1 MEIVN
6 AKLPRIGLVANSFA
20 AKVLLRF
27 ILFLLFMK
35 KIASLFLAMALALTA
50 CSGPAS
56 STSDSGAIKIGVVA
70 PMTGDAAVYGQQMQ
84 AILDY
89 ALVQVNAQYLA
100 SGTQFELVY
109 EDGQCGTGAATAFQ
123 KLSDVDGVKYVIGGA
138 CSSESLA
145 LAPLLLEKEVLAL
158 SSLSSSPELNGVSP
172 NFMSLSY
179 SDSGVADG
187 IALEMSKY
195 TKVAFLNEQNDYNMA
210 FHDNVWQALQSYS
223 TVEVVADETVDKG
236 ATDFRNALQ
245 KIKEANP
252 EIVFFNTNVGVTSES
267 MLKQLAELSDWKVAK
282 IGTFPVMD
290 EDYIALA
297 PEMMEGMVAVD
308 TPKVNTPEFK
318 AMSDAVLAANPGAT
332 LDDLGAYY
340 TASTYDALTTL
351 AKAIFDGKH
360 TYANVLN
367 ELQTGSFSGY
377 IGSIRFD
384 SNTFV
389 QGIGTAVYKV
399 VDGVWTLQ

>member
-1 MEIVN
+1 LE
-6 AKLPRIGLVANSFA
+6 ANSFA

-27 ILFLLFMK
+27 ILFLFRMK
-35 KIASLFLAMALALTA
+35 KLVPLFLAMAILATA
-50 CSGPAS
+50 CAGQGS
-56 STSDSGAIKIGVVA
+56 SGAIKIGVIA

-89 ALVQVNAQYLA
+89 ALVQVNAEYLD
-100 SGTQFELVY
+100 SGTQFELIY
-109 EDGQCGTGAATAFQ
+109 GDGQCGAGAATAFQ

-145 LAPLLLEKEVLAL
+145 MAPLLAEKQVIAL
-158 SSLSSSPELNGVSP
+158 SPLSSSPELDGLSP
-172 NFMSLSY
+172 NLMSLSY

-195 TKVAFLNEQNDYNMA
+195 SKVAFLNEQNDYNMA
-210 FHDNVWQALQSYS
+210 FHDNVWQALQSYP
-223 TVEVVADETVDKG
+223 TVEVVADETIEKG

-245 KIKEANP
+245 KIKESNP
-252 EIVFFNTNVGVTSES
+252 EVVFFNTNVGVTSES
-267 MLKQLAELSDWKVAK
+267 MLKQLAELSDWEVAK
-282 IGTFPVMD
+282 VGTFPMMD
-290 EDYIALA
+290 DSYIALA
-297 PEMMEGMVAVD
+297 PEMMEGMIGVD
-308 TPKVNTPEFK
+308 TPKINTPEFK

-351 AKAIFDGKH
+351 AKAIVDGKN
-360 TYANVLN
+360 TYENVLN

-377 IGSIRFD
+377 IGAIRFD